1 MFAFILMFLIFL
13 IDVVIVFVFKSA
25 AYELPFFISV
35 VCVALNCEVSEI
47 TTLPTFL
54 TMTMALELG
63 NLKSTDS

>member
-1 MFAFILMFLIFL
+1 MFLIFL
-13 IDVVIVFVFKSA
+13 IVVVIVFVFKSA

-35 VCVALNCEVSEI
+35 VCVPLNCEVSEI